1 MKLAEFQDRLDS
13 DGSDLAL
20 WAQPHRRAAEHLL
33 ASDVAAR
40 ALLVE
45 AQRLDS
51 LIARALR
58 QGATATEAS
67 ADRVVVALRRPL
79 PPQRRSLLARLWPS
93 ALLDF
98 DLAPARW
105 RIAALVGVACLGV
118 VLGLW
123 GPDIGAADGGFAV
136 ASASSDVTLAG
147 MSEPEPLTGAR
158 P

>member
-1 MKLAEFQDRLDS
+1 MKRAEFQDRLDS
-13 DGSDLAL
+13 DGPDLSL

-33 ASDVAAR
+33 ASDAAAR

-51 LIARALR
+51 LIARTMQTGTA
-58 QGATATEAS
+58 ATEAS
-67 ADRVVVALRRPL
+67 ADRVLGALRRPL
-79 PPQRRSLLARLWPS
+79 PPQRRSLLAQLWPS

-105 RIAALVGVACLGV
+105 RIAGLAGVACLGV

-136 ASASSDVTLAG
+136 ASASETTWAG
-147 MSEPEPLTGAR
+147 MFEPEPLTGAR